1 MCCLPI
7 HPLKNTDEKPKMKN
21 IYAEKN
27 NLRIRSNTFSCVVMY
42 TYWKCYPAVY
52 LMKLY
57 WGKKEKD
64 AGVANVSS
72 TSSKAR
78 VVMIM

>member
-1 MCCLPI
+1 
-7 HPLKNTDEKPKMKN
+7 
-21 IYAEKN
+21 
-27 NLRIRSNTFSCVVMY
+27 MY